1 MSQYTKYYLY
11 QKEQR
16 LENSGDPW
24 KVVIPTVLSIDGEGT
39 MPKVAAEE
47 DSEDCG
53 YGKDPTY
60 IPHDRWVK
68 LDPSVD
74 WICDECEAIYRWY
87 QYDGDYIC
95 DGFNKYHAETLQVSY
110 DGGGSFKDANPIQR
124 RTTDLIT
131 ENSID
136 CGYGFVGKAILRS
149 TYGHVKLVQCSSGTT
164 LTPKEVRWN
173 THSAGIDSETTES
186 LQVVGCCYGIEA
198 VNAFGSSAFT
208 ACTLND
214 EVKSLGTQLFE
225 SSGLVTIEFKHDM
238 GVGHSCFDGCK
249 SLTSVTGDY
258 HIVRDMGASLFNG
271 CSNLVSIE
279 PKFENGMG
287 WENDMFNGCSSLT
300 GVTYQDYIAVAEG
313 YVPPKE
319 GDTSEETESETSSYV
334 GGIYFAGFKGCTALT
349 SMTILKP
356 IYQDGAKHYDPM
368 PLPFPNNIEK
378 LNDSKYLPNCT
389 IYVPADCLDLFRN
402 DKHWGV
408 VADRIQPIPNS

>member
-16 LENSGDPW
+16 LENSGKPW
-24 KVVIPTVLSIDGEGT
+24 EVVIPTVLSIDGEGT
-39 MPKVAAEE
+39 MPKVVAEE

-60 IPHDRWVK
+60 IPYDRWVK

-124 RTTDLIT
+124 RKTDLIN

-164 LTPKEVRWN
+164 LTPKEVRWD
-173 THSAGIDSETTES
+173 THSVGVDSEITES
-186 LQVVGCCYGIEA
+186 LQIVGCCYGVEA
-198 VNAFGSSAFT
+198 PNEFGSSAFT

-214 EVKSLGTQLFE
+214 EVKSLDAQLFE

-238 GVGHSCFDGCK
+238 SLGHFCFDDCK

-258 HIVRDMGASLFNG
+258 RINAGAAAFNG

-279 PKFENGMG
+279 PKFDRSMG
-287 WENDMFNGCSSLT
+287 WKNDMFNGCSSLT
-300 GVTYQDYIAVAEG
+300 GVTYQDYIEVPDG
-313 YVPPKE
+313 YVPPKG
-319 GDTSEETESETSSYV
+319 GDTSEETETENNSYV
-334 GGIYFAGFKGCTALT
+334 GYIYFMGFKGCTALT

-356 IYQDGAKHYDPM
+356 IYQDGAKRYDPM
-368 PLPFPNNIEK
+368 PLPFPNDIEK

-402 DKHWGV
+402 DEHWGV

>member
-16 LENSGDPW
+16 LKNSGDTW
-24 KVVIPTVLSIDGEGT
+24 EVVIPTVLSIDGEGT
-39 MPKVAAEE
+39 MPKVVAEE

-53 YGKDPTY
+53 YGKDQTY
-60 IPHDRWVK
+60 IPYDRWVK
-68 LDPSVD
+68 VDPSVD

-110 DGGGSFKDANPIQR
+110 DGGGSFKNANPIQR
-124 RTTDLIT
+124 RKTDLIT

-173 THSAGIDSETTES
+173 AHSVGIDDEITES
-186 LQVVGCCYGIEA
+186 LQVVGCCYGVEA
-198 VNAFGSSAFT
+198 ANAFGNSAFT

-214 EVKSLGTQLFE
+214 EVKSLNAQLFE

-238 GVGHSCFDGCK
+238 SLGHFCFDDCK

-258 HIVRDMGASLFNG
+258 RINAGAAAFNG

-279 PKFENGMG
+279 PKFDRSMG
-287 WENDMFNGCSSLT
+287 WNNDMFNGCSSLT
-300 GVTYQDYIAVAEG
+300 GVTYQDYIEVPDG
-313 YVPPKE
+313 YVPPKG
-319 GDTSEETESETSSYV
+319 GDTSEETETENNSYV
-334 GGIYFAGFKGCTALT
+334 GYIYFMGFKGCTALT

-402 DKHWGV
+402 DEHWGV